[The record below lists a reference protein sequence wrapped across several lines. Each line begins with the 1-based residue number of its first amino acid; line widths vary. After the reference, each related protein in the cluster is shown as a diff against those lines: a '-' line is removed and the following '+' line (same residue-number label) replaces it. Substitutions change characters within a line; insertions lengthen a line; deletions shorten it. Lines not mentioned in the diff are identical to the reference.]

1 MEKDWEKE
9 EKGVAEDETVRKHQW
24 PNGYESEQTL
34 GDSEGQGGLT
44 CCSSWGRKEWW
55 LNNWTTA
62 TRLIQHSEW
71 STFHD
76 TKFLFFP
83 IYLSIYLAEQVWV
96 AVCGMF
102 TCGMQDFFFS
112 LLAVVCRIQYP
123 DQGLNLGLLY
133 WQHGVLPTDHQGN
146 PKISTWRKNICNYQ
160 MSWLDLYFK
169 PEI

>member
-83 IYLSIYLAEQVWV
+83 HLFILVFIWLNRSELQYVGCLLV
-96 AVCGMF
+96 ACRI
-102 TCGMQDFFFS
+102 FFFS
-112 LLAVVCRIQYP
+112 LSCGVQDPVPWPGTEPGPPVLAAWSLTHWSPGKPQNF
-123 DQGLNLGLLY
+123 NLKKKY
-133 WQHGVLPTDHQGN
+133 
-146 PKISTWRKNICNYQ
+146 
-160 MSWLDLYFK
+160 M
-169 PEI
+169 